1 MHLSAKALR
10 LNRAGMAHLARTLVS
25 RHGDVAGIDALDGAM
40 ACAGGADR
48 WPVTVVGLGLAP
60 GEGIGKV
67 NVYTSTDGE
76 VIVRG

>member
-10 LNRAGMAHLARTLVS
+10 LDRAGMAHLARTLVS

-40 ACAGGADR
+40 ACAGGTDR

-60 GEGIGKV
+60 VGVGKV

-76 VIVRG
+76 AIVRG